1 MISPGNKNIKLKQTS
16 LNELIIEKPYIY
28 LRYLYIKYI
37 LVHTLIVK
45 IIQFQKMKGG
55 IIYSMGNQ
63 DFSFFFFKYC
73 SGITAFCVFYELSG
87 TQIHFSP
94 LILLDF
100 IKRLKWTSIDV
111 CICKKITYRINI
123 EMFLYGVFLN
133 I

>member
-55 IIYSMGNQ
+55 MIYSMGNQ

-100 IKRLKWTSIDV
+100 IKRLK
-111 CICKKITYRINI
+111 
-123 EMFLYGVFLN
+123 
-133 I
+133 

>member
-55 IIYSMGNQ
+55 MIYSMGNQ
-63 DFSFFFFKYC
+63 DFSFFF
-73 SGITAFCVFYELSG
+73 
-87 TQIHFSP
+87 
-94 LILLDF
+94 
-100 IKRLKWTSIDV
+100 
-111 CICKKITYRINI
+111 
-123 EMFLYGVFLN
+123 LN
-133 I
+133 IVLESLLSVYSMS